1 MKCADYITNKDVDSH
16 VNVYVI
22 ATVRETNQR
31 FATRDTIWI
40 EKPHLEVKVSVCP
53 MPSYIEKPHLEV
65 KVSMCT
71 CSAQIEKPHLEV
83 KVSMCTYS
91 AQIEKPHLEV
101 KVSVCMVPSQ
111 KTSDNDSCV

>member
-1 MKCADYITNKDVDSH
+1 MTLTMKCADYITNQDVDSH

-31 FATRDTIWI
+31 FATRDTIW
-40 EKPHLEVKVSVCP
+40 
-53 MPSYIEKPHLEV
+53 
-65 KVSMCT
+65 
-71 CSAQIEKPHLEV
+71 IEKPHLEV

>member
-1 MKCADYITNKDVDSH
+1 MQALQALQVLTAVFVCLPVLSERDVTLTMKCADYITNKDVDSH

-53 MPSYIEKPHLEV
+53 VPSHIEKPHLEV
-65 KVSMCT
+65 KVSMC
-71 CSAQIEKPHLEV
+71 
-83 KVSMCTYS
+83 KVPRLRDPTWRSR
-91 AQIEKPHLEV
+91 
-101 KVSVCMVPSQ
+101 SVCVQCP
-111 KTSDNDSCV
+111 D